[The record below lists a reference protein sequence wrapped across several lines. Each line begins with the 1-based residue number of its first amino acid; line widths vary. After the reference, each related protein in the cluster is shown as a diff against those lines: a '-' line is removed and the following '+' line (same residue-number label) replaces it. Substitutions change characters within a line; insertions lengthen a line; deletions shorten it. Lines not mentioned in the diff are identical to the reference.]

1 MSASS
6 NDKEAAPGRLL
17 RMTLQVYANTKN
29 KPEDNEAFAREYL
42 SKVAEIHARNGM
54 EAYQQVYTPPPYRA
68 TLEEMNRSRNRG
80 WVIDD
85 HDITV
90 EFYFRSFAD
99 LEKVRADPDFQALQ
113 AGEGPY
119 VNLVHTVASLGW
131 VEKYVDGGKVVN
143 LKDGKSMYPPWE
155 ELMDLSTAR

>member
-1 MSASS
+1 MS
-6 NDKEAAPGRLL
+6 
-17 RMTLQVYANTKN
+17 
-29 KPEDNEAFAREYL
+29 
-42 SKVAEIHARNGM
+42 
-54 EAYQQVYTPPPYRA
+54 RA
-68 TLEEMNRSRNRG
+68 RNRG
-80 WVIDD
+80 WVVDVSHIPSSPLTPCVIPLYSLLLSPSTHRTLHSRYILTSQPLSQD

-90 EFYFRSFAD
+90 EFYFRSLAD